1 MKKNVQRI
9 LAMTRYLLGVLLALY
24 YGGWKMFIKPIEK
37 LIVVGMAGELTLTFV
52 LANLFTILMSTT
64 VAGFIFC
71 IGYIGYNY
79 FKGTED
85 PDWSLLNP
93 SEEEHQDSKQKI

>member
-1 MKKNVQRI
+1 MKKNVQKI
-9 LAMTRYLLGVLLALY
+9 LAKFCFLLGVLFALY
-24 YGGWKMFIKPIEK
+24 YGGWKMFIKPVER

-64 VAGFIFC
+64 VAGLVSC

-85 PDWSLLNP
+85 PDWSRLNP
-93 SEEEHQDSKQKI
+93 TEEESEDSKQKI

>member
-9 LAMTRYLLGVLLALY
+9 LAMTCYLLGVLLAVC

>member
-9 LAMTRYLLGVLLALY
+9 LAMICYLLGVLLALY

-93 SEEEHQDSKQKI
+93 PEEEHQNSKQKI